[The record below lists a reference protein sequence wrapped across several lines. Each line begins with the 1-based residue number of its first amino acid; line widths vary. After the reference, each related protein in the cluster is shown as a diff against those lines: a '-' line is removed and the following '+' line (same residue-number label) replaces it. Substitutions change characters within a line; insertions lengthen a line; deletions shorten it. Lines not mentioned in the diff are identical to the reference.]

1 LTLSTGFST
10 GFSTTFPQE
19 KIFPSKNP
27 VPNPV
32 LNLLVY
38 RRGLS
43 SLWRRL
49 ERLEA
54 IELES
59 SEKSMV
65 YECAKILAEVSGLPR
80 SKTYQR
86 ITPRTE
92 EELKAVKDLY
102 DVIKTR
108 SIDDLRDPV
117 EFCTIFLNWKP
128 LKYQEALLRDIS
140 RQVAVRWC
148 RQSGKTTTFAAKAI
162 HFCVTKPGS
171 QALITS
177 PGLRQSMI
185 VSDKIEDH
193 LNRMN
198 PVAKR
203 AWVRKTQRQTIAFHN
218 GSRVKALP
226 YSLHR
231 LRGETCDLIFVDE
244 AAFIRDDEI
253 LFDNVLKPMLATRW
267 SRGAQLIA
275 SSTPWGKGNMFYRFC
290 KDPIIS
296 RDWSQHHVTWRGPVE
311 EGLIPTEF
319 IEVQRRSISS
329 ERFMREYEAEFV
341 EDADSYLPQDLIA
354 RCTDPDLEYWS
365 FEDVVRGRELYG
377 GLDLGKK
384 QDHSVYAVVE
394 KIDDELKLRHLK
406 HFPLETSYASIIGYV
421 KITSERWQTLYRVSV
436 DQSGVGE
443 YIVEDMVRAGIPNV
457 EGITLT
463 MPKKEEILSYLKQQM
478 LQTKL
483 KIPYDQEL
491 IAELNIEKYELTK
504 DGHIRFSH
512 PEGTH
517 DDRLWALA
525 LAAYA
530 SRTKSTGVVAAI

>member
-1 LTLSTGFST
+1 LS
-10 GFSTTFPQE
+10 FPA
-19 KIFPSKNP
+19 KKFFPIGKLKLSI
-27 VPNPV
+27 
-32 LNLLVY
+32 Y
-38 RRGLS
+38 RSSVS

-49 ERLEA
+49 RKLEA

-59 SEKSMV
+59 EEKTLT
-65 YECAKILAEVSGLPR
+65 YECAKILADIASLPR
-80 SKTYQR
+80 NNTYLR
-86 ITPRTE
+86 VKPKTE
-92 EELKAVKDLY
+92 EELKAVKELY
-102 DVIKTR
+102 NNIRGR
-108 SIDDLRDPV
+108 SVDELVEPV
-117 EFCTIFLNWKP
+117 QFCTIFLNWKP
-128 LKYQEALLRDIS
+128 LLYQAALLGDSS

-203 AWVRKTQRQTIAFHN
+203 AWVRKIQRQTITFHN

-290 KDPIIS
+290 KDPILS
-296 RDWSQHHVTWRGPVE
+296 KDWSQHHVTWHEPVE

-319 IEVQRRSISS
+319 IEIQRRSVSS

-365 FEDVVRGRELYG
+365 FEDIVRGRELYG

-384 QDHSVYAVVE
+384 MDHSVYVVVE
-394 KIDDELKLRHLK
+394 KIDEELKLRHLK